1 MPTEKMLFTRV
12 FQAEYANAWYVL
24 QVIKDLNTLCARPE
38 FIEDYN
44 IIFAKAYDIYS
55 IKEIM
60 TS

>member
-1 MPTEKMLFTRV
+1 M
-12 FQAEYANAWYVL
+12 NAQYISK
-24 QVIKDLNTLCARPE
+24 VIDNLNTLCACPE

-44 IIFAKAYDIYS
+44 IIFAKVYNIYS